1 MAIIEQLKENTIS
14 QIYMLFPDQNQW
26 QKNKHRKRRL
36 FNKYTFKIINT
47 ILKEE
52 GIFHFTT
59 DNINYA
65 FEAKEIIE
73 SISSAN
79 IDFSRHR
86 GMRPIT
92 KYELKGMRKNNFI
105 FDLIYLKN

>member
-14 QIYMLFPDQNQW
+14 NLHAFPDPW
-26 QKNKHRKRRL
+26 QKSKHRKRRL

-65 FEAKEIIE
+65 FEAK
-73 SISSAN
+73 
-79 IDFSRHR
+79 
-86 GMRPIT
+86 
-92 KYELKGMRKNNFI
+92 K
-105 FDLIYLKN
+105 